1 MPSDDFFI
9 RRYVRERD
17 RGDMT
22 RALEIWEELVVRS
35 FDRVRVQVRT
45 FRFPGG
51 QRLDARHHDDA
62 TAAAFTRV
70 YQLGTNFRGHTAAEF
85 RAAAAAAVWHA
96 VMDFGRAQMQY
107 EKGIAGSLD
116 ERYAE
121 ADDSG

>member
-1 MPSDDFFI
+1 MREPTASVVGPLRAPLPLPSRRRRQMASEDFFI

-22 RALEIWEELVVRS
+22 RGLEIWEELVVRS
-35 FDRVRVQVRT
+35 FDRIRAQVRT

-51 QRLDARHHDDA
+51 QRLDTRHHDDA

-85 RAAAAAAVWHA
+85 RAAAA
-96 VMDFGRAQMQY
+96 
-107 EKGIAGSLD
+107 K
-116 ERYAE
+116 
-121 ADDSG
+121 